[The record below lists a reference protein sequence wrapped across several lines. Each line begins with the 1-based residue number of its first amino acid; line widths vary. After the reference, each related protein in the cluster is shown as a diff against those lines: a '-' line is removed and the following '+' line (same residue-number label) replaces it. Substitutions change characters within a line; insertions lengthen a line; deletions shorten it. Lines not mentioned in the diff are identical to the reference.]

1 MIIRCHRW
9 KATPLIA
16 ASVLALVVAASAPG
30 YAQQNPGVL
39 VHGADDEPTTLDPAQ
54 VEPGEGGE
62 TVILQVYE
70 RLIEFGPSGPELV
83 PALAT
88 EVPTTENG
96 GISEDGLTYTFKIRE
111 GVKFHD
117 GTDLTADDV
126 KFSWDRVMT
135 MDLPESNAD
144 MLIDSIAETRVVD
157 PTTFE
162 VKLKERNASFLNGV
176 VVAMV
181 ASIVSQDAVEA
192 NGGVTAG
199 QPSEFMAT
207 SMVGTGPYKFNTW
220 NRAENLTL
228 DIFEDYWGEKAK
240 LSVRIEIGSEPDVRV
255 LGLRAGEFDIIETD
269 PSFVADIEGAEG
281 VTLYSEGL
289 LLEPIHIGF
298 NLNIPEGA
306 LPPEDTIPPD
316 FFHDPR
322 IRQAFNYAFDY
333 QAFLNGPLSGFGDFN
348 PHYVPQGIFGY
359 DPEAPVYSQQD
370 AAKAEALFR
379 ETGYWDKGFTVSVI
393 TEEAN
398 LFADAALVLKDSLER
413 LNPNFRVN
421 VLAVAESVFDEAHAQ
436 NPIAYA
442 MWVKNADPAADPHSY
457 MFAYQHPEG
466 EWGQVHGFAKG
477 YKDTAKIAELIDSA
491 AVELDPEKRAATYSE
506 LQRLLYDDP
515 MWIIAAQEGVTMA
528 HREWIKGFAMNP
540 LWPRPS
546 LKFALMSK

>member
-1 MIIRCHRW
+1 MISQWQRW
-9 KATPLIA
+9 KATPRLA
-16 ASVLALVVAASAPG
+16 ASVLVLALAAGAPSL
-30 YAQQNPGVL
+30 AQQNPGVL
-39 VHGADDEPTTLDPAQ
+39 VHAADDEPTTLDPAQ

-70 RLIEFGPSGPELV
+70 RLLEFGPSGPELV

-88 EVPTTENG
+88 EVPTVENG
-96 GISEDGLTYTFKIRE
+96 GISADGLTYAFHIRE

-117 GTDLTADDV
+117 GTELTADDV

-144 MLIDSIAETRVVD
+144 ILIDSIAETRVVD
-157 PTTFE
+157 PSTFE
-162 VKLKERNASFLNGV
+162 VKLKERSASFLNGV
-176 VVAMV
+176 VVAMA
-181 ASIVSQDAVEA
+181 ASVVSQDAVEA

-199 QPSEFMAT
+199 QPNEFMAT
-207 SMVGTGPYKFNTW
+207 NMVGTGPYKLNTW

-228 DIFEDYWGEKAK
+228 DIFDEYWGDKAK
-240 LSVRIEIGSEPDVRV
+240 LDVRIEIGSEPDVRV

-269 PSFVADIEGAEG
+269 ASFVADIEGAEG

-289 LLEPIHIGF
+289 LLEPIHIAF

-306 LPPEDTIPPD
+306 LPPEDTIPAD

-348 PHYVPQGIFGY
+348 PHYVPQGIFGH
-359 DPEAPVYSQQD
+359 DPKAPVYSQQD
-370 AAKAEALFR
+370 AAKAEQLFR
-379 ETGYWDKGFTVSVI
+379 ETGYWDKGFAVSVI

-413 LNPNFRVN
+413 LNPKFKVN

-436 NPIAYA
+436 NPIEYA
-442 MWVKNADPAADPHSY
+442 MWVKNSDPAADPHSY
-457 MFAYQHPEG
+457 MFPYQHPEG
-466 EWGQVHGFAKG
+466 EWGEVHGFAKG
-477 YKDTAKIAELIDSA
+477 YKDSAKIAELIDSA

-528 HREWIKGFAMNP
+528 HRDWVKGFVMNP

-546 LKFALMSK
+546 LKFALMGK